1 MLINMAKYRI
11 ELNDL
16 EALQVLLQETYD
28 ESCKNIVM
36 CQTQMNKLQNSVALN
51 EEAMDA
57 KTKYSKAMNDL
68 INTMDKAIR
77 TKLDIAKIMLE
88 VQKESAKNSEA
99 IYSES
104 ELDWDS
110 LKDNIDEKEVYKL
123 S

>member
-1 MLINMAKYRI
+1 MAKYRI

-16 EALQVLLQETYD
+16 ETLQVLLQETYD

-68 INTMDKAIR
+68 INTMDKAIG

>member
-1 MLINMAKYRI
+1 MAKYKI

-16 EALQVLLQETYD
+16 DALQILLQETYN

-68 INTMDKAIR
+68 INTMDKALK

-88 VQKESAKNSEA
+88 VQKESAKDNEA

-104 ELDWDS
+104 ELDWDK
-110 LKDNIDEKEVYKL
+110 LKDNIEEKEIYNLK
-123 S
+123 